1 MRAES
6 RAHAEC
12 KFSPTDSDFTFIH
25 FGEGRTHDHSL
36 LFFYL
41 ALSTFGIA
49 ICAGLY
55 QLYRVKKARREHHRS
70 ARTPDE
76 VARNL

>member
-1 MRAES
+1 MTT
-6 RAHAEC
+6 
-12 KFSPTDSDFTFIH
+12 PYLI
-25 FGEGRTHDHSL
+25 
-36 LFFYL
+36 FYL